1 MSEMKVTFESRLDE
15 LENIVSR
22 LEGGKLGL
30 DESLELFEK
39 GTALVKECTAAIS
52 EAEQKVSLIR
62 QSLSGEVSE
71 ECFDG
76 ERD

>member
-1 MSEMKVTFESRLDE
+1 MSEMKPTFESRLDE

-22 LEGGKLGL
+22 LESGKLGL

-39 GTALVKECTAAIS
+39 GTALVKECTAVIN

-62 QSLSGEVSE
+62 KSQTGEITE
-71 ECFDG
+71 ENFDG
-76 ERD
+76 E